1 MAGGVAEYQAMWS
14 RKNGRFSFQDARCKI
29 LGLLFIAI
37 QVAQLTMN
45 DQEAFAVALEE
56 ARLGYREGG
65 VPVSTPE

>member
-1 MAGGVAEYQAMWS
+1 MAGGVAECQAMWS
-14 RKNGRFSFQDARCKI
+14 IKNVRFSFQDAKCKI
-29 LGLLFIAI
+29 LDLLFIAI

-45 DQEAFAVALEE
+45 DQEAFAIALEE